1 MYEIDS
7 NVFNI
12 CGLKLKDNKRA
23 FIYNIESYYKNKFNE
38 ITLKNNIFKSE
49 FRYIKTSII
58 AKLKKSKKNI

>member
-1 MYEIDS
+1 MCYS
-7 NVFNI
+7 NVLFGINEHQPI
-12 CGLKLKDNKRA
+12 KD
-23 FIYNIESYYKNKFNE
+23 KNKFNE